1 MATVDDEQN
10 SNESNANDAS
20 KDELNKRDA
29 TVDKPEAI
37 ESSAPASENGNKSN
51 AQSTKSKEQSNGN
64 SEEVKSEEETGN
76 EEKPQAE
83 KSKEATSEEEKS
95 DEMKVPVSLRNDF
108 YRDSYTKVLF
118 VLLISV
124 AFNFA
129 LSSVISFMVLHPPKP
144 KYFATS
150 INGRV
155 TPLVPLDEPNQSDS
169 AVLQWVNQAA
179 IAAYTYNFLNYRTQL
194 KLASG
199 YFTTDGWKQ
208 FLLALDG
215 SNTLNTV
222 RQQKLIVSS
231 VATKAP
237 VILQKG
243 VVNNSYSWRV
253 QLPILVSY
261 QSASQSKQQSK
272 IVTLLVTRISTLES
286 PRGIGIAQYIDR
298 TG

>member
-1 MATVDDEQN
+1 MAIGDDDKSATEPKANDKASTEQN
-10 SNESNANDAS
+10 LEEKKEQTSQNSDS
-20 KDELNKRDA
+20 G
-29 TVDKPEAI
+29 EAV
-37 ESSAPASENGNKSN
+37 SAVL
-51 AQSTKSKEQSNGN
+51 TSKE
-64 SEEVKSEEETGN
+64 SE
-76 EEKPQAE
+76 PA
-83 KSKEATSEEEKS
+83 KE
-95 DEMKVPVSLRNDF
+95 SLAPISLQNNF

-118 VLLISV
+118 ILLISV
-124 AFNFA
+124 CFNFGLA
-129 LSSVISFMVLHPPKP
+129 SVISFMVMHPPKP

-194 KLASG
+194 QAASG
-199 YFTTDGWKQ
+199 YFTTDGWRQ
-208 FLLALDG
+208 FLLALDS
-215 SNTLNTV
+215 SNALNTV

-243 VVNNSYSWRV
+243 VVSGSYSWRV

-261 QSASQSKQQSK
+261 QSASQSRQQSK
-272 IVTLLVTRISTLES
+272 VVTLLVTRISTLES
-286 PRGIGIAQYIDR
+286 PRGIGISQYIDR